1 MPGEQNRLPVLCNL
15 VVTGRAIGP
24 EAITGAITEHRMCTL
39 SYKEK
44 LAHTN
49 VIEITACQN
58 YPTIHPW

>member
-1 MPGEQNRLPVLCNL
+1 MPGEQNILPVLCNL

-58 YPTIHPW
+58 